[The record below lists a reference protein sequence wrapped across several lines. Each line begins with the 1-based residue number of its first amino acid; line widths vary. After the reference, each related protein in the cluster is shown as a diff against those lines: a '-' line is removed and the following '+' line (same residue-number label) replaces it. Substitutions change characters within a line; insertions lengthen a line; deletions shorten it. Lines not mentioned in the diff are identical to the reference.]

1 MWSSADHSSAGHQ
14 EGKLTVAVTHTRT
27 TLISHFFSCRLFSHE
42 TSPLPCLFTHLFL
55 FLFIFFYFPSQVWDY
70 VKANNLQNPE
80 NKREI
85 MCDAQIEAV
94 FGQKKVGLTEVMKL
108 VAPHIQKT

>member
-1 MWSSADHSSAGHQ
+1 M
-14 EGKLTVAVTHTRT
+14 
-27 TLISHFFSCRLFSHE
+27 
-42 TSPLPCLFTHLFL
+42 
-55 FLFIFFYFPSQVWDY
+55 WDY